1 MKDLNYI
8 SHEITKK
15 RNLEVNLERYSTGM
29 ASMYNGLAYIKL
41 SMNYYTVYDMQ
52 KDGLCED
59 TCLKEM
65 LAQFHAM
72 TGTLLSGGLTEAQ
85 VAGFRDEVIAVMEV
99 VTAYV
104 DRFRIYEYVLNRI
117 EHRFKEGTPDLQY
130 YNSRLT
136 NDLMHYILSDQ
147 DNIVIH
153 NKISEVVEQLP
164 MRLSRTKF
172 YEYVREAFTLYHG
185 AQKGTIDDFAYALR
199 TTAGA
204 CEPEGFSIRFPELY
218 DLYKV
223 LTDADYTQLDETA
236 FRRLSGALQ
245 IGVEK
250 VTACADSFVLLAQM
264 INDIYTIVLTQP
276 ISLGNVAEV
285 ENAKAVIEAVR
296 SGYNKGMEELSSDV
310 LKRFVQFEGKQEHIL
325 MIVSQCDFAVSHA
338 LENCQEQLETFAQ
351 KPAYEALSK
360 TLKLQSGS
368 DFMSLAEAPEKET
381 VPSDEYADYVCE
393 ELIETLDTLFKK
405 QMQPVRRAVMAE
417 VLAQLPVFFN
427 NTEEIQSYINVSLM
441 QCNDAAEQAAVIE
454 VFKMIMSDGI

>member
-29 ASMYNGLAYIKL
+29 ASLYNGLAYIKL

-52 KDGLCED
+52 RDGLCED
-59 TCLKEM
+59 DCLKEM
-65 LAQFHAM
+65 LARFHDMA
-72 TGTLLSGGLTEAQ
+72 GVLLSGRLKEEQA
-85 VAGFRDEVIAVMEV
+85 AGFRDEVIAVMEV

-117 EHRFKEGTPDLQY
+117 EHRFLEGEPDRAY
-130 YNSRLT
+130 YDTHLT
-136 NDLMHYILSDQ
+136 NDLMHYILSDK
-147 DNIVIH
+147 DNVVIH

-172 YEYVREAFTLYHG
+172 YDYLREAFSLYHG

-199 TTAGA
+199 TTAMA
-204 CEPEGFSIRFPELY
+204 CEPEGFTSRFPELY
-218 DLYKV
+218 DLYTV
-223 LTDADYTQLDETA
+223 LSRADYARLDEAA
-236 FRRLSGALQ
+236 FGRLSGALQ

-276 ISLGNVAEV
+276 VSLGNVAEV
-285 ENAKAVIEAVR
+285 ENAKAVIDAVR
-296 SGYNKGMEELSSDV
+296 TGYNNGMEELTSDV
-310 LKRFVQFEGKQEHIL
+310 LERFVQFEGKQEHIL
-325 MIVSQCDFAVSHA
+325 MIVSQCDFAVHFVI
-338 LENCQEQLETFAQ
+338 ENCQEQLEAFVQ
-351 KPAYEALSK
+351 KSAYHALSK
-360 TLKLQSGS
+360 TMKLQSGS
-368 DFMSLAEAPEKET
+368 DLVSLAEVPENGT
-381 VPSDEYADYVCE
+381 IPSDEYADGVCE
-393 ELIETLDTLFKK
+393 EFIKTLEANFKTLT
-405 QMQPVRRAVMAE
+405 QPVRRAVMAE

-441 QCNDAAEQAAVIE
+441 QCNDAAEQMAVIE
-454 VFKMIMSDGI
+454 VFKMIMADGI